1 MLNMDSKDKEIS
13 TFDDPEVRE
22 IYAEFTASGMNGTF
36 HWGFK
41 EGAPRRVPFCARK
54 KDSNWLDRVCEIHK
68 RDYGTEIEYYFEG
81 NLCYFKE
88 K

>member
-1 MLNMDSKDKEIS
+1 MKNTKTKNKEIS
-13 TFDDPEVRE
+13 TFDDPEFRE

-36 HWGFK
+36 HWGFRDD
-41 EGAPRRVPFCARK
+41 APRRVPFCA
-54 KDSNWLDRVCEIHK
+54 DPSHTDWLDRVCEIHK

-81 NLCYFKE
+81 SLCYFKE